1 MLKVASIVDVA
12 GRGARVPFDLIV
24 LEHDERQLRRRVL
37 TLQHGDKVLADF
49 PEPVFLK
56 DRDCLVL
63 DDGRLAEVI
72 AADEPVLV
80 IEGRDAVHLTEL
92 AWHIGNRHLAAE
104 ITAEAIVILA
114 DHVIAAMLEGLGA
127 RVSTERQPFHPMRGA
142 YSGHGHGG
150 HGH

>member
-1 MLKVASIVDVA
+1 MLKAVSLVDEA
-12 GRGARVPFDLIV
+12 GRGGRVPFDLIV

-49 PEPVFLK
+49 PQPVFLK

-72 AADEPVLV
+72 AADEAVLV
-80 IEGRDAVHLTEL
+80 VEGRDAVHLAEL

-104 ITAEAIVILA
+104 IAPGSITVLA

-127 RVSTERQPFHPMRGA
+127 ILTPARQPFHPLRGA
-142 YSGHGHGG
+142 YSGHHG
-150 HGH
+150 